1 MVSFIRKVL
10 VWLAA
15 FGVALGLFVVFIFVS
30 IAALG
35 ALFSPKPVV
44 VKEGSVLVLNLD
56 MSIPDSPE
64 ADDPLAK
71 VQGLL
76 GGTVTRQI
84 PLLRLVRGLER
95 AAEDPRVKGV
105 LVRGNLK
112 AEGYGTT
119 TVALRDVREALER
132 VREAGK
138 PVYAYVDVD
147 GAADFYLKSA
157 ADTVLMHPL
166 GELRF
171 LGIGLDQMHFGDFLR
186 RFGVEPLA
194 LYREEYKTVWEMI
207 GSGSMSDESREQ
219 FTEIIDALWGHY
231 VSGIAGAR
239 GLAEADVRRMA
250 DEAGILS
257 APLLLEN
264 GWIDGEAHFDELL
277 DKLIEFAGFDAKAE
291 SFTQISI
298 ADYLDAPAASGRREK
313 RSENTVAVIYAEGII
328 ADGRDGPGQVGGDR
342 IARLIR
348 DARRDDSVKAVV
360 LRVNSPGGGVHGS
373 EKIARE
379 VERTNRE
386 KPVVVSLGG
395 YATSGGYWI
404 SARADTIFTA
414 DTTITGSIGVAFVMP
429 VLEELLENLEI
440 RADRIA
446 TGPLSATFSPVRAK
460 TEAEMALLNRWIDQ
474 AYEQFVSLV
483 AEGRGMDADAAR
495 DVAKGR
501 VWMGGAALDIGLAD
515 RSGSLQDAI
524 AFAADRAGIGDDF
537 VIDERPG
544 RRTFEDIV
552 AELLSP
558 GASWHPRVFGGR
570 DPVSRELRALEARLG
585 FFRQLDDP
593 RGLYALDPR
602 FVRVD

>member
-1 MVSFIRKVL
+1 MVSFFRKVL

-15 FGVALGLFVVFIFVS
+15 FGVALGLFVVFLFLFL
-30 IAALG
+30 AALG

-76 GGTVTRQI
+76 GGTVTKQI

-95 AAEDPRVKGV
+95 AADDPRIKGV
-105 LVRGNLK
+105 LVRGNLQ

-119 TVALRDVREALER
+119 TVALHDVRAALER
-132 VREAGK
+132 VRGAGK

-147 GAADFYLKSA
+147 GAADFYLKST

-194 LYREEYKTVWEMI
+194 LHREEYKTVWEMV

-219 FTEIIDALWGHY
+219 FTEIIDALWHHY
-231 VSGIAGAR
+231 VSGIAEAR
-239 GLAEADVRRMA
+239 GIAEADVRRMA
-250 DEAGILS
+250 DETGLLNAS
-257 APLLLEN
+257 QLLEN
-264 GWIDGEAHFDELL
+264 GWIDGEAHVDELL
-277 DKLIEFAGFDAKAE
+277 DKLIEFAGFDAEAE

-298 ADYLDAPAASGRREK
+298 ADYLEAPVAPGKREK
-313 RSENTVAVIYAEGII
+313 RSANTVAVIYAEGVIV
-328 ADGRDGPGQVGGDR
+328 DGRGGPGQVGGDR

-404 SARADTIFTA
+404 SARADTIFA
-414 DTTITGSIGVAFVMP
+414 AETTVTGSIGVALLIP
-429 VLEELLENLEI
+429 VIEELLENLEI
-440 RADRIA
+440 HTERIT
-446 TGPLSATFSPVRAK
+446 TGPLAATFSATRAK
-460 TEAEMALLNRWIDQ
+460 TEAEMALLNRWLDQ
-474 AYEQFVSLV
+474 AYEQFVTLV
-483 AEGRGMDADAAR
+483 ADGRGMDAAAAR
-495 DVAKGR
+495 EVAKGR
-501 VWMGGAALDIGLAD
+501 VWMGDAALARGLAD

-524 AFAADRAGIGDDF
+524 AFAADRAGIGDDY
-537 VIDERPG
+537 VIEEKPG

-552 AELLSP
+552 ADLLSP
-558 GASWHPRVFGGR
+558 GASWRPRVFGGR
-570 DPVSRELRALEARLG
+570 DPLSRELRAFEARLA
-585 FFRQLDDP
+585 FLRQLDDP
-593 RGLYALDPR
+593 RGLFALDPR

>member
-1 MVSFIRKVL
+1 MVSFFRKVL

-15 FGVALGLFVVFIFVS
+15 FGVAFGLFVVFLLVL
-30 IAALG
+30 IAGLG
-35 ALFSPKPVV
+35 AAFSAKPVA

-64 ADDPLAK
+64 ADDPMAK

-76 GGTVTRQI
+76 GGTVTKQL

-95 AAEDPRVKGV
+95 AAEDPRIKGV

-112 AEGYGTT
+112 SEGYGTS
-119 TVALRDVREALER
+119 TVALQDVRAALGR
-132 VREAGK
+132 LRDAGK

-147 GAADFYLKSA
+147 GAADFYIKSA

-186 RFGVEPLA
+186 RFGVDPVA
-194 LYREEYKTVWEMI
+194 IHREEYKTVWEMV

-219 FTEIIDALWGHY
+219 YAEIIDAIWQFY
-231 VSGIAGAR
+231 VGGIAGAR
-239 GLAEADVRRMA
+239 GIAEKDVRRMA
-250 DEAGILS
+250 DETGILT
-257 APLLLEN
+257 ATELLEG
-264 GWIDGEAHFDELL
+264 GWIDGEAHVDELL
-277 DKLIEFAGFDAKAE
+277 EKLIEFAGFDAEAE

-298 ADYLDAPAASGRREK
+298 SDYLDAPPAPGKREK
-313 RSENTVAVIYAEGII
+313 RSANTVAVIYAEGVIV
-328 ADGRDGPGQVGGDR
+328 DGRGGPGQAGGDR

-360 LRVNSPGGGVHGS
+360 LRVNSPGGGMHGS

-404 SARADTIFTA
+404 SARADTIFAA
-414 DTTITGSIGVAFVMP
+414 DTTVTGSIGVAFLMP
-429 VLEELLENLEI
+429 VIEELLETLDI
-440 RADRIA
+440 RTERVT
-446 TGPLSATFSPVRAK
+446 TGPLSAAFSTTRAK
-460 TEAEMALLNRWIDQ
+460 TEAEMALLNRWVDR
-474 AYEQFVSLV
+474 AYDQFVTLV
-483 AEGRGMDADAAR
+483 AEGRGMDAAAAR

-501 VWMGGAALDIGLAD
+501 VWMGDAALARGLVD
-515 RSGSLQDAI
+515 RAGSLQDAV
-524 AFAADRAGIGDDF
+524 AFAADRAGIGDDY
-537 VIDERPG
+537 VIEEHPG

-552 AELLSP
+552 ADLLSP
-558 GASWHPRVFGGR
+558 GAFWNGRFLAGR
-570 DPVSRELRALEARLG
+570 DPLSRELRAFEAQLE

-593 RGLYALDPR
+593 RGLFALDPR